1 MSLSIAA
8 EALNAPLIGSDAIF
22 KGVSTDTRSLQA
34 DDLFV
39 ALRGPNFDGHHFLAN
54 AIDVGAAGALL
65 DHKVDTILP
74 YIQVPDTTRALGV
87 LASFWRQQFEIPV
100 IAITGSNG
108 KTTVKEMLKSILSE
122 QGQVCATEGNL
133 NNHIGLP
140 LTMLRLSRQDRFLI
154 LEMGMNH
161 KGEIDYLSRLAH
173 PTVALINN
181 AARAHLVGVGDI
193 RDVALV
199 KGEIFNGLDGK
210 AVINA
215 DDQFSDLWIEQV
227 KPREYMT
234 FALDHKADVTALYQN
249 TKAGLLIQLH
259 TPEGEIEMKVPFLG
273 KHNVMNALA
282 ASTAAMMAGASLK
295 DIKAGMKKL
304 KQISGRLEIKK
315 GINGACVLDDTYN
328 ANPDSLAAGI
338 QVLKDHGGERVLV
351 LGDMAELGKAGK
363 DIHKQVGELARQV
376 GISRVFALGALTKK
390 TARSF
395 GKQGK
400 HFNSHQEL
408 VEALQDCMHGDM
420 TILVKGSRLMH
431 MEQVVNGITQQ
442 PGAAK

>member
-34 DDLFV
+34 DYLFV

-54 AIDVGAAGALL
+54 AIDIGATGALL
-65 DHKVDTILP
+65 DHKVDTVLP
-74 YIQVPDTTRALGV
+74 YIQVPDTIRALGV
-87 LASFWRQQFEIPV
+87 LASFWRQQFQIPV

-108 KTTVKEMLKSILSE
+108 KTTVKEMLASILSE
-122 QGQVCATEGNL
+122 QGQVCATKGNL

-140 LTMLRLSRQDRFLI
+140 LTMLRLSKQDRFLI

-161 KGEIDYLSRLAH
+161 KGEIDYLSKLAH
-173 PTVALINN
+173 STVALINN
-181 AARAHLVGVGDI
+181 AARAHLEGVGDM
-193 RDVALV
+193 RDVALA

-215 DDQFSDLWIEQV
+215 DDQFADLWIEQV
-227 KPREYMT
+227 GPREYMT

-249 TKAGLLIQLH
+249 TTSGLIIQLR
-259 TPEGEIEMKVPFLG
+259 TPEGEIEMRLPFLG

-282 ASTAAMMAGASLK
+282 ASTAAMMAGATLK

-338 QVLKDHGGERVLV
+338 QVLKDRGGERVLV

-376 GISRVFALGALTKK
+376 GISRIFALGTLAKK

-442 PGAAK
+442 PVAAK